1 MYIINLKDVCKTY
14 NKSKSNEV
22 KALDHIHLQV
32 QKGEL
37 VGILGTSGA
46 GKSTLLNVIAC
57 LDRFDSGSYEFN
69 GTEINALNDKHLS
82 AFRNEKVGIVMQD
95 FTLIEEYTVLQNVLT
110 PLFFSKVKGRKQ
122 HKSLAEKALSDVG
135 ILNLAAQDVKT
146 LSGGQKQRTA
156 IARAI
161 VNNPDLILADEP
173 TGALDSKTSLEIIE
187 LFKSLNQAGRTVIIV
202 THDPLVAQACPRIL
216 NMEDGVLTEIKNEY
230 LSVQTN

>member
-1 MYIINLKDVCKTY
+1 MNIINLKDVCKTY
-14 NKSKSNEV
+14 NKNKSNEV
-22 KALDHIHLQV
+22 KALSHIDMQV

-46 GKSTLLNVIAC
+46 GKTTLLNVIAC
-57 LDRFDSGSYEFN
+57 LDRFDSGSYEFE
-69 GTEINALNDKHLS
+69 GTEIKDLNDKKLS
-82 AFRNEKVGIVMQD
+82 EFRNEKVGIVMQD
-95 FTLIEEYTVLQNVLT
+95 FALIEEYTVLQNVMT

-122 HKSLAEKALSDVG
+122 RKSLAEKALSDVG
-135 ILNLAAQDVKT
+135 ILHLAKQDVRT

-161 VNNPDLILADEP
+161 VNNPQLILADEP

-187 LFKSLNQAGRTVIIV
+187 LFKKLNNDGRTIVIV

-230 LSVQTN
+230 QVSV